1 MVSRPLSRPVRLAR
15 TAAAWASGQIRRQFI
30 TRNRRMAAILTVA
43 TVGIGV
49 ATVHLS
55 EWWFSPGMLI
65 LPVLAGGLLLWPR
78 ALRILFA
85 LVALGLAYDVVEDKA
100 GPGLVLTIV
109 VTAAVALQLARTREQ
124 LGRLGLRGEAMLIE
138 LR

>member
-1 MVSRPLSRPVRLAR
+1 
-15 TAAAWASGQIRRQFI
+15 
-30 TRNRRMAAILTVA
+30 MAAVLTVA

-78 ALRILFA
+78 ALRILFG
-85 LVALGLAYDVVEDKA
+85 LVAVMLAVRRAVPT
-100 GPGLVLTIV
+100 GPGPGSSPRSWSPRCSPTRWPGPGGSSACRGC
-109 VTAAVALQLARTREQ
+109 AAT
-124 LGRLGLRGEAMLIE
+124 GC
-138 LR
+138 

>member
-1 MVSRPLSRPVRLAR
+1 MVSRLLTRPIRLAR
-15 TAAAWASGQIRRQFI
+15 TAVAWTRQQIRRQFI
-30 TRNRRMAAILTVA
+30 TRNRRMAAVLTVA

-78 ALRILFA
+78 ALRILFG
-85 LVALGLAYDVVEDKA
+85 LVALTLIYDALYGRAGAGIIATVVVTGRVRRRA
-100 GPGLVLTIV
+100 GPDPVEARRAG
-109 VTAAVALQLARTREQ
+109 AA
-124 LGRLGLRGEAMLIE
+124 G
-138 LR
+138 